1 MPPETDSN
9 APELSPFE
17 QLRAATPDF
26 PNDARLASWKSTAPG
41 GRIKLFCP
49 DGKRVFFLRAVSGM
63 ELSKIQSEII
73 ANAKNPDYEV
83 QVATVTLCTLW
94 CNVGDAQHRIDD
106 GMLRTGPAGLP
117 ESLWAVIQN
126 LSDFYEPVQ
135 LYNFSMEL

>member
-1 MPPETDSN
+1 MSPEPNDTT
-9 APELSPFE
+9 EVSPLE

>member
-1 MPPETDSN
+1 MPSEPNDTEV
-9 APELSPFE
+9 SPLE

-49 DGKRVFFLRAVSGM
+49 DGKRVFFLRAISGM
-63 ELSKIQSEII
+63 ELSKIQNEII

-106 GMLRTGPAGLP
+106 GRSEEHT
-117 ESLWAVIQN
+117 S
-126 LSDFYEPVQ
+126 
-135 LYNFSMEL
+135 ELQS

>member
-1 MPPETDSN
+1 MSPEPNDTT
-9 APELSPFE
+9 EVSPLE

-94 CNVGDAQHRIDD
+94 CNVDRKSTRLNSSHLGI
-106 GMLRTGPAGLP
+106 
-117 ESLWAVIQN
+117 SYAVFCLKKKTN
-126 LSDFYEPVQ
+126 
-135 LYNFSMEL
+135 

>member
-1 MPPETDSN
+1 MPSEPNDTEV
-9 APELSPFE
+9 SPLE
-17 QLRAATPDF
+17 QLRAATPAF

-49 DGKRVFFLRAVSGM
+49 DGKRGFFLRAVSGM

-83 QVATVTLCTLW
+83 QVATVTLCTLC
-94 CNVGDAQHRIDD
+94 CNVGAAQRRIDD
-106 GMLRTGPAGLP
+106 GMVGSGPAGLP
-117 ESLWAVIQN
+117 ESLWAVIQT